1 MQHQVRE
8 IGDAE
13 GQNVTDAPRPT
24 DQFLTLAMFFQDYLP
39 GRENFKMHLNFTVG
53 TGLPYGLRGNNTV
66 FRNTY
71 RYRPYHRVDLGFSIG
86 LWDKRN
92 LAKKPKHFLRSTDKA
107 WLSLEVFNL
116 MDVQN
121 VASNTWIKTVFSQQ
135 YAVPNFLS
143 SRRINLRLKV
153 DF

>member
-1 MQHQVRE
+1 
-8 IGDAE
+8 
-13 GQNVTDAPRPT
+13 
-24 DQFLTLAMFFQDYLP
+24 MFFQDYLP

-53 TGLPYGLRGNNTV
+53 TGLPYGLRGNNDV

-71 RYRPYHRVDLGFSIG
+71 RFRPYHRVDLGFSLG
-86 LWDKRN
+86 LWDKSR
-92 LAKKPKHFLRSTDKA
+92 LAKRPKHFLRFTEKT

-121 VASNTWIKTVFSQQ
+121 VASNTWIKTVFNQQ

-143 SRRINLRLKV
+143 SRRINLRMKM